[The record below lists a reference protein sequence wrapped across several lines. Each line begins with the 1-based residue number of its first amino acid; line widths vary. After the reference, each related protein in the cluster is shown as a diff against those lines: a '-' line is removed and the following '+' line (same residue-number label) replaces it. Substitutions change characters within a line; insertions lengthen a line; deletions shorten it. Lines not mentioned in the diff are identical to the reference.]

1 MSSKLSMPCCSTVLS
16 PPMYTINGGEQS
28 WKPTGCVLL
37 QQPSRVLSIG
47 CSHPL
52 PSGHRQDLQEFDMPR
67 CECLGYLL
75 VGAMSKHSGITPL
88 LEEVVMEV
96 QTFCNVLE
104 QINRH
109 PELAEKVSLG
119 IHWMVN
125 KIVEHEL
132 GVLIDSLPSN
142 VLTAQTEP
150 PWFGLLFLCINII
163 AMSSSS
169 ISSSSSDSE
178 YLNKTIYN

>member
-1 MSSKLSMPCCSTVLS
+1 
-16 PPMYTINGGEQS
+16 
-28 WKPTGCVLL
+28 
-37 QQPSRVLSIG
+37 
-47 CSHPL
+47 
-52 PSGHRQDLQEFDMPR
+52 
-67 CECLGYLL
+67 
-75 VGAMSKHSGITPL
+75 MSKHSGISPL
-88 LEEVVMEV
+88 LEEVVMEL

-109 PELAEKVSLG
+109 PELAEKVSLR
-119 IHWMVN
+119 IHRMVN
-125 KIVEHEL
+125 KIVEREL
-132 GVLIDSLPSN
+132 GVLIESLPLN

-169 ISSSSSDSE
+169 ISSSLSDSE